1 MRQIKKWILLIAIGI
16 PSVIKAN
23 VYAPLAHIEVP
34 ISDEVTCVAFD
45 YKGMMWIGTTTGLLN
60 YDGHTFR
67 HYRSA
72 LKTPHLLPNNYIQCL
87 TADRSDRLWIGTNNG
102 IACMEL
108 RTGHIKH
115 TFTDFK
121 FFHF

>member
-45 YKGMMWIGTTTGLLN
+45 
-60 YDGHTFR
+60 
-67 HYRSA
+67 
-72 LKTPHLLPNNYIQCL
+72 
-87 TADRSDRLWIGTNNG
+87 
-102 IACMEL
+102 
-108 RTGHIKH
+108 
-115 TFTDFK
+115 
-121 FFHF
+121 